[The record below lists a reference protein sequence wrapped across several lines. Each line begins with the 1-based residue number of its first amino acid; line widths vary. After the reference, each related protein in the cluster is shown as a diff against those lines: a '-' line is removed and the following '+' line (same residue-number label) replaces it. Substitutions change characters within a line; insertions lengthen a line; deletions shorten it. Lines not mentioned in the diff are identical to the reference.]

1 MRKPSWLTA
10 SVLAFGIPALLI
22 GFGSAALAASPASSS
37 PTSQSSANPNG
48 NTAGDATK
56 GQQVYQQSGCSGCHG
71 GALGGGIGP
80 KLRPIQNLGD
90 AKDPLDPAYLTT
102 TITNGKQGV
111 GGYGNMPAR
120 GGQNVSDKD
129 IQDLVAFIINANKQ
143 KGPVPLSGGEL
154 AKSTIT
160 WVTLGMLGM
169 LVLTFLL
176 SRYNMRWI
184 ARKAGRRS

>member
-1 MRKPSWLTA
+1 MRRPRWLTA
-10 SVLAFGIPALLI
+10 SAVAFLVPVLAI
-22 GFGSAALAASPASSS
+22 GFGTAALAASPASS
-37 PTSQSSANPNG
+37 PGTASSANPNG
-48 NTAGDATK
+48 NTSGDPTH
-56 GQQVYQQSGCSGCHG
+56 GQQVYQASGCAGCHG

-90 AKDPLDPAYLTT
+90 TKDPLDPAYLTS

-111 GGYGNMPAR
+111 GGYGVMPAR

-129 IQDLVAFIINANKQ
+129 IGDLVAYIIQANKQ

-154 AKSTIT
+154 AKSTVT
-160 WVTLGMLGM
+160 WVTIGILGM
-169 LVLTFLL
+169 LVLTYLL